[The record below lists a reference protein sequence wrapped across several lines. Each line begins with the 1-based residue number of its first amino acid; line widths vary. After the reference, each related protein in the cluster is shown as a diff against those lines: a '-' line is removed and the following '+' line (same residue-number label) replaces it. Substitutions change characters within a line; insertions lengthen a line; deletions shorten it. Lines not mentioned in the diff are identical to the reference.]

1 MINEASSLART
12 RIVVFWI
19 GILGTFLI
27 MAALVGLMRAYTRPT
42 PVNAT
47 RAEERRK
54 ALLDVNTQARD
65 QLENYGWIDQGKG
78 IVRLPIAQAIELTIR
93 DWKNPSVARSNLIAR
108 VPKPPPPAPKQ
119 PEKPSEYE

>member
-1 MINEASSLART
+1 MINETSSLART
-12 RIVVFWI
+12 RIVVFWV

-27 MAALVGLMRAYTRPT
+27 MAALVGLMRVYTRPAH
-42 PVNAT
+42 VSAA

-54 ALLDVNTQARD
+54 ALEDVNNQARD
-65 QLENYGWIDQGKG
+65 QLENYGWIDANKG
-78 IVRLPIAQAIELTIR
+78 IVRLPIAQAMELTIR
-93 DWKNPSVARSNLIAR
+93 DWKNPSAARSNLIAR